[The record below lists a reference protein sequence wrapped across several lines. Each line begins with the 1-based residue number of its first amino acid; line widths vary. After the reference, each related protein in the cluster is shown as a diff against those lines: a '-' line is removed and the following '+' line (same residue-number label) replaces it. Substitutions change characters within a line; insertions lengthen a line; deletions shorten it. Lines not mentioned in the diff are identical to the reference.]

1 MTRIMEISSMKGA
14 STSIGVSGEMI
25 APEVCITAGVSGA
38 AAFYA
43 GIEKSKFIVA
53 INTDEQAP
61 IMKKADVAI
70 VDDFMPV
77 IQSLREIVKEQKDTL
92 E

>member
-1 MTRIMEISSMKGA
+1 
-14 STSIGVSGEMI
+14 MI

>member
-1 MTRIMEISSMKGA
+1 
-14 STSIGVSGEMI
+14 
-25 APEVCITAGVSGA
+25 
-38 AAFYA
+38 
-43 GIEKSKFIVA
+43 
-53 INTDEQAP
+53 
-61 IMKKADVAI
+61 MKKADVAI